1 MFHLA
6 TGNSDRANSALRN
19 ALPTPRDGMRRQAQ
33 QVGEV
38 RRAVRPEAWHAACN
52 FPER

>member
-1 MFHLA
+1 MFHLV

-19 ALPTPRDGMRRQAQ
+19 ALPTARDGMRRQAQ

-38 RRAVRPEAWHAACN
+38 RRAVRPDAWHAACI
-52 FPER
+52 FSAR